1 MIFKIGF
8 SSQIFIADDRKQII
22 GGIKVHKKHINFC
35 KSRWKQCE
43 CVCEGYYILTK
54 KKKKED
60 KSILYKNHGSDCE

>member
-35 KSRWKQCE
+35 KKDGSSE
-43 CVCEGYYILTK
+43 SVCEGNYIITK
-54 KKKKED
+54 KKKEED
-60 KSILYKNHGSDCE
+60 QSILYKNHGSDCG

>member
-35 KSRWKQCE
+35 KKDGRNARV
-43 CVCEGYYILTK
+43 CVGNYILTK
-54 KKKKED
+54 KKKEED
-60 KSILYKNHGSDCE
+60 QSILYKNHGSDCG